1 MPPITK
7 GLGDVIKTQEPAS
20 LVPGRAVLVP
30 HAQAQ
35 RQGSGTQQE
44 GRGGARAGQQSPGFT
59 IPPQCSCIL
68 PPADPGLL
76 QAQVCRKPR
85 GNATSEPGFPAQI
98 SQLQQINPTPDSLD
112 ILFYTISTKDGFG
125 PGPRAAFWSLA
136 LLCVRLLLAGCF
148 LQSPLFGS
156 PRAHS
161 QAKLVL
167 AR

>member
-1 MPPITK
+1 M
-7 GLGDVIKTQEPAS
+7 
-20 LVPGRAVLVP
+20 PGRAVFVP
-30 HAQAQ
+30 HAQVCQAH

-44 GRGGARAGQQSPGFT
+44 GRGTRAGQQRPGFAV
-59 IPPQCSCIL
+59 PPQCLHTL
-68 PPADPGLL
+68 PPADTGLL

-85 GNATSEPGFPAQI
+85 GNASSEPGFPAQI
-98 SQLQQINPTPDSLD
+98 SQLQEINPTPDSLD
-112 ILFYTISTKDGFG
+112 SLFYTISTKDGFG

-161 QAKLVL
+161 WAKLVL